1 MCVKS
6 HKKVNKMY
14 GTVITLPSEAVR
26 ILTAT
31 AHTFRSVMEIR
42 DLPEVFC
49 QGPKYLRC
57 HEWLKVKIK
66 VTSLLNQYHSKKSHV
81 E

>member
-14 GTVITLPSEAVR
+14 GTAIPLSSEAVR

-49 QGPKYLRC
+49 QGP
-57 HEWLKVKIK
+57 
-66 VTSLLNQYHSKKSHV
+66 
-81 E
+81 

>member
-6 HKKVNKMY
+6 HKKVNKTY
-14 GTVITLPSEAVR
+14 DTTVPLSSEAVR

-31 AHTFRSVMEIR
+31 AHTFRSVMQIR

-49 QGPKYLRC
+49 QGPYYLRC
-57 HEWLKVKIK
+57 HGLLKVKIK
-66 VTSLLNQYHSKKSHV
+66 VTFLLNQYHSKKSHV

>member
-14 GTVITLPSEAVR
+14 GTATPLSSEAVH

-31 AHTFRSVMEIR
+31 AHTFRSVMEIK

-49 QGPKYLRC
+49 QGP
-57 HEWLKVKIK
+57 
-66 VTSLLNQYHSKKSHV
+66 
-81 E
+81 

>member
-1 MCVKS
+1 MTGYPGPSSLNIVMYTHNISGFMFVKL
-6 HKKVNKMY
+6 HKKVNKTY
-14 GTVITLPSEAVR
+14 DTAVPLSSKAVC

-49 QGPKYLRC
+49 QG
-57 HEWLKVKIK
+57 
-66 VTSLLNQYHSKKSHV
+66 S
-81 E
+81 